1 MALILDWDD
10 IGSSNGS
17 TTVTDGVDSVDVTL
31 TTPGSP
37 FYNAFGG
44 GAIWGSGISTPQT
57 STLTFD
63 TPVKNVTF
71 EIYDLDANGTAWSD
85 SVTINAIDK
94 DGNPVSIS
102 YSDLEAYHVQSGN
115 TVSATGNSSTD
126 VDTSGAADS
135 ITVTIPGP
143 LTQIQV
149 TYDNGPTATSS
160 GAFGWGAI
168 TFDVVCFTK
177 GVLIT
182 TPSGD
187 RPVQELGAGDL
198 VLTRDH
204 GLQAIRWI
212 GHKSLSGARLYACPH
227 LRPITIKKDT
237 YGAGIPAQDLSLS
250 PQHRILVK
258 NSGTVL
264 MFNQSEVLA
273 PAKGLING
281 TNIMVDEASTSVEY
295 YHIMF
300 DHHEVIYSNGM
311 PTESFQPSDRS
322 LLAFDQDI
330 RDELFAIFPELKE
343 NGHGANIPA
352 RHSLNVQETRLIA

>member
-1 MALILDWDD
+1 MALILDWDN

-17 TTVTDGVDSVDVTL
+17 TTVTNGTDSVNVTIS
-31 TTPGSP
+31 TPGSP

-44 GAIWGSGISTPQT
+44 GAIWGSNISTPQT

-102 YSDLEAYHVQSGN
+102 FSDLEAYHIQTGN
-115 TVSATGNSSTD
+115 TVSATGNSGTSI
-126 VDTSGAADS
+126 DTSGAPDS

-149 TYDNGPTATSS
+149 MYDNGPTATSS
-160 GAFGWGAI
+160 GAFGWGAT

-177 GVLIT
+177 DVLIT

-187 RPVQELGAGDL
+187 RLVQGLAVGDL

-212 GHKSLSGARLYACPH
+212 GHKSLTGARLYASPN
-227 LRPITIKKDT
+227 LRPVTIKKDT
-237 YGAGIPAQDLSLS
+237 YGAGIPAQDLSVS
-250 PQHRILVK
+250 PQHRILIK
-258 NSGTVL
+258 NSDTVL

-273 PAKGLING
+273 PAKGLVNDTDIFVND
-281 TNIMVDEASTSVEY
+281 TVTSVEY

-330 RDELFAIFPELKE
+330 RNELFTLFPELKE
-343 NGHGANIPA
+343 NAHAANTPA

>member
-1 MALILDWDD
+1 MALILDWDT
-10 IGSSNGS
+10 IGSANGS

-31 TTPGSP
+31 NSTGSL

-44 GAIWGSGISTPQT
+44 GAIWGSSISSPET
-57 STLTFD
+57 STLSFD

-71 EIYDLDANGTAWSD
+71 EIYDLDANGTSWSD
-85 SVTINAIDK
+85 QVTINAIDA

-102 YSDLEAYHVQSGN
+102 FSDLETYHVQTGN
-115 TVSATGNSSTD
+115 IISATGNSATS

-143 LTQIQV
+143 LSQIQV
-149 TYDNGPTATSS
+149 IYDNGTTATSA
-160 GAFGWGAI
+160 GVFGWGEVS
-168 TFDVVCFTK
+168 FDVVCFTK
-177 GVLIT
+177 DVQIT

-187 RPVQELGAGDL
+187 RLVQDLTVGDL
-198 VLTRDH
+198 VVTRDH

-212 GHKSLSGARLYACPH
+212 GHKRLSGARLYASPN

-237 YGAGIPAQDLSLS
+237 YGAGVPAHDLSVS
-250 PQHRILVK
+250 PQHRILIQ
-258 NSGTVL
+258 NSDTVL
-264 MFNQSEVLA
+264 LFNQSEILA
-273 PAKGLING
+273 PAKGLVND
-281 TNIMVDEASTSVEY
+281 TNIHVNDTVTSVDY
-295 YHIMF
+295 YHLMF
-300 DHHEVIYSNGM
+300 DRHEVIYSNRL
-311 PTESFQPSDRS
+311 PTESFQPNDRS

-343 NGHGANIPA
+343 NAHSASTPA